1 MKIGLLTD
9 STSDL
14 SQEILEKNNI
24 EVIPLNV
31 HMNEQVYQDRVD
43 LQPDDFY
50 DKLLNV
56 EKLPTTS
63 QPSVGLFLEKYED
76 MKKNYDSIIS
86 IHISGA
92 LSGTV
97 ESAQVAARQIDG
109 VEVEV
114 IDSYSTSLGLGYQ
127 AILAARMIE
136 KGKDITEIKNF
147 LKEVRK
153 NLAIYFTVNDLKYL
167 EKGGRIGKA
176 QSLVGSVLNF
186 NPILNLD
193 SEKGEILP
201 FQKVRGASR
210 TLTRMVSLCQEHFA
224 KDQNNWVGLICGKE
238 GERFQKFETKVKNVM
253 EEKNIK
259 NKVFEANVSPVL
271 GAHVGPSVFGAIL
284 LKGDFLE

>member
-31 HMNEQVYQDRVD
+31 HMNDQVYQDRVD

-210 TLTRMVSLCQEHFA
+210 TLTRMVSLCEEHFA